1 MKLRPP
7 KLLQPIQI
15 VRIANSLLIRVRGV
29 IVLTSISV
37 SYRSL
42 ASQDYLALSG
52 PEFLKYRFP
61 SSTLLVL
68 LPRDLGRVL
77 LVFLRRHARLEERD
91 SFQFPQPG
99 GVRLLGRQCTK
110 IC

>member
-68 LPRDLGRVL
+68 LPRDVGRVL
-77 LVFLRRHARLEERD
+77 LVF
-91 SFQFPQPG
+91 SFAAMLAWKRETLFNSPTQ
-99 GVRLLGRQCTK
+99 VM
-110 IC
+110 